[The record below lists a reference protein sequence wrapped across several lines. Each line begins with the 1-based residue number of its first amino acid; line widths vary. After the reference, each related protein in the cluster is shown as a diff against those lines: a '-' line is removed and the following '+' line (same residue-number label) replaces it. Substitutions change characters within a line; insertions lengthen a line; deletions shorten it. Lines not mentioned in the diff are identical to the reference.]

1 MSLFD
6 FLRKWS
12 GRLDQEE
19 AAESALNPES
29 ATTGVDAPATKVPLS
44 KTKYSPDPLA
54 RTEAILEHLALAVKD
69 PTAQATRNWKL
80 SRVVWRAGELCL
92 PEALPYLAQLL
103 PQPGSENPSLMRYC
117 LLWALARC
125 ARYASEA
132 QKSSVQPALRQLLD
146 AAVDEQTYQVAVQFF
161 GPSERAVYRETL
173 LQKLPASFQHVIQG
187 ASNAMAPEVAEK
199 LRLTLEDYLKNRPKS
214 QFIFVEKL
222 YALTTDFPFLRPAVY
237 YFAQEAPFKSG
248 YFKVLRHL
256 YKMAEMCLDAELYG
270 ILSLRFAAVRH
281 NFTAHP
287 AGTRTYMELDGAWQS
302 INQREELAKA
312 DSRLAFSNKTR
323 EWFIR
328 RSMQTLL
335 QSLEYTDH
343 TFVKLATSLMLA
355 LDDEK
360 HRSQLRWDSRYKYN
374 PQTRRWDEI
383 RTYYPQYGEYLSIFY
398 LLYGASSRL
407 KLHRNNTEWSI
418 SNDHY
423 KDWEKAASNFAL
435 LPHTEHW
442 DACPQAYIHLL
453 VEGKAALV
461 LEFALARFQAHP
473 QYAELLQRFDQTLL
487 SQLLKKKH
495 RPTALFALDMLV
507 KQFDPSQPNRV
518 LVLELLNNP
527 HVEIREQGYQWLQA
541 NLGSFVTDT
550 QFVLQLLIHPSADIR
565 RHTQSTMPQIL
576 DCLSASQQEVL
587 LGRVLAYLLA
597 LDVDKPQAAAQPE
610 AALLTNADSSVIALE
625 LTEALPNWAAAF
637 LPHLS
642 LTLLEQL
649 LHHPLEVVSTMGA
662 RLIAQSPQD
671 LPLLPDA
678 LLEFMLKSKLET
690 IRTIGQDLL
699 HTLNVEDILARRNLL
714 SEQLSNKNAAVR
726 EVVQQA
732 LARGIAFN
740 VEFAQ
745 ATLGVCLKLLLRK
758 EPFADLHEE
767 ILSFANTHLSTY
779 YADIERKT
787 IFRLL
792 NSAQIGA
799 NKLAAQLIVQYV
811 DAASLSVRNIVR
823 FGEHEVLSVRQL
835 CHRMFLENVERMRYE
850 REDALRLLE
859 SEWED
864 TRAFAFSYFREH
876 FGPREWSLEV
886 LLSVCDSVL
895 PAVQGFGR
903 EMVESYLQVEDGPE
917 FLLRISQHPRPELQ
931 SYAAQYLEKYAPTQT
946 LAIDRLLPYCSTVLS
961 QVNKSRKAKDL
972 VFGFL
977 EKQASLSEATAQQ
990 VAQLLNRI
998 SLTTV
1003 QADKAR
1009 CIELMRDL
1017 QTQYP
1022 EIETQLHQSML
1033 TAN

>member
-12 GRLDQEE
+12 GRLEQEG
-19 AAESALNPES
+19 AAEPALETVAAS
-29 ATTGVDAPATKVPLS
+29 DVEALATKVPHS
-44 KTKYSPDPLA
+44 KTQHRPDPAA
-54 RTEAILEHLALAVKD
+54 RAEAIQTHLALAVQD
-69 PTAQATRNWKL
+69 PAAQAARNWKL

-103 PQPGSENPSLMRYC
+103 HQPRSENPSLMRYC
-117 LLWALARC
+117 LLWAIARC
-125 ARYASEA
+125 ARNASEA
-132 QKSSVQPALRQLLD
+132 QKSSVQPALRHLLD
-146 AAVDEQTYQVAVQFF
+146 ASVDEQTYQVAAQIFS
-161 GPSERAVYRETL
+161 PSERAVYRENL
-173 LQKLPASFQHVIQG
+173 VQKLPPYFQQLIQR
-187 ASNAMAPEVAEK
+187 ASNASAREVGEK

-214 QFIFVEKL
+214 QFNFVEKL
-222 YALTTDFPFLRPAVY
+222 YALTSDYPFLRPTVH
-237 YFAQEAPFKSG
+237 YFAQEAPFKAG

-256 YKMAEMCLDAELYG
+256 YKIAEMRLDAELYG
-270 ILSLRFAAVRH
+270 ILSVRFEAVRP
-281 NFTAHP
+281 NFTAYP
-287 AGTRTYMELDGAWQS
+287 AGRHTYMELDGAWQA
-302 INQREELAKA
+302 INQREELTKA

-355 LDDEK
+355 LDDERHISK
-360 HRSQLRWDSRYKYN
+360 LRWDSSYKYN
-374 PQTRRWDEI
+374 PQTRRWDEL
-383 RTYYPQYGEYLSIFY
+383 RTYYPQYREYLSIFY
-398 LLYGASSRL
+398 LLYGAFGDL
-407 KLHRNNTEWSI
+407 KLCRNNTEWSI

-423 KDWEKAASNFAL
+423 KDWEKAAGNFPF
-435 LPHTEHW
+435 LPHAERW

-473 QYAELLQRFDQTLL
+473 QHAELLQRFDQNLL

-495 RPTALFALDMLV
+495 RPTALFALNILV
-507 KQFDPSQPNRV
+507 KQFDPSQPNRA
-518 LVLELLNNP
+518 LLLELLNNP

-541 NLGSFVTDT
+541 NLASFVTDT

-565 RHTQSTMPQIL
+565 QNTQSTMPQIL
-576 DCLSASQQEVL
+576 DCLSASQQEAL

-597 LDVDKPQAAAQPE
+597 LDVDKPQAAGQPE
-610 AALLTNADSSVIALE
+610 AALLTNADSSVIAME
-625 LTEALPNWAAAF
+625 LTAALPNWAAAF
-637 LPHLS
+637 LPQLS

-649 LHHPLEVVSTMGA
+649 LHHPLEVVSTLGA
-662 RLIAQSPQD
+662 RLIAQRPQD
-671 LPLLPDA
+671 LLVLPDA
-678 LLEFMLKSKLET
+678 LLEFMLKSKLNA

-699 HTLNVEDILARRNLL
+699 HTLNVEDILVRRNLL
-714 SEQLSNKNAAVR
+714 TEQLSNKNAAVR

-732 LARGIAFN
+732 LARGVTFN

-823 FGEHEVLSVRQL
+823 FGEHEVLAVRQL
-835 CHRMFLENVERMRYE
+835 CQRMFLENVERMRYE

-864 TRAFAFSYFREH
+864 TRTFAFNYFREH

-946 LAIDRLLPYCSTVLS
+946 LALDRLLPYCSTVLS

-972 VFGFL
+972 VFDFL

-1017 QTQYP
+1017 QMQYP

-1033 TAN
+1033 TTN

>member
-12 GRLDQEE
+12 GRLEQEE
-19 AAESALNPES
+19 AAEPALEPV
-29 ATTGVDAPATKVPLS
+29 ADDADVDTLATKVPHS
-44 KTKYSPDPLA
+44 KTQNHPDPAA
-54 RTEAILEHLALAVKD
+54 RAEAILAHLALAVED
-69 PTAQATRNWKL
+69 PAAQAARNWKL
-80 SRVVWRAGELCL
+80 SRVIWRAGELCL
-92 PEALPYLAQLL
+92 PDALSYLAQLL
-103 PQPGSENPSLMRYC
+103 HQPGSENPSLMRYC

-125 ARYASEA
+125 ARNASEA
-132 QKSSVQPALRQLLD
+132 QKSIVQAALHQLLD
-146 AAVDEQTYQVAVQFF
+146 EAVDEQTYQVAVQIFN
-161 GPSERAVYRETL
+161 PSERAVYRENL
-173 LQKLPASFQHVIQG
+173 LQKLPPYFQQLIQG
-187 ASNAMAPEVAEK
+187 ASNARATEVGEK

-214 QFIFVEKL
+214 QFNFVEKL
-222 YALTTDFPFLRPAVY
+222 YALTTDFPFLRPAVH
-237 YFAQEAPFKSG
+237 YFAQEAPFKAG

-256 YKMAEMCLDAELYG
+256 YKMAEMRLDTELYG
-270 ILSLRFAAVRH
+270 ILSIRFAAVRP
-281 NFTAHP
+281 NFTAYP
-287 AGTRTYMELDGAWQS
+287 AGARTYMELDGAWQA

-335 QSLEYTDH
+335 QSLEYTNH

-355 LDDEK
+355 LDDER
-360 HRSQLRWDSRYKYN
+360 HVTQLRWDSSYKYN
-374 PQTRRWDEI
+374 PQTRRWDEL
-383 RTYYPQYGEYLSIFY
+383 RTYYPKYREYLSIFY
-398 LLYGASSRL
+398 LLYGAFGHL
-407 KLHRNNTEWSI
+407 KLCRNNTEWSI

-423 KDWEKAASNFAL
+423 KDWEKAAGHFPF
-435 LPHTEHW
+435 LPHAERW

-473 QYAELLQRFDQTLL
+473 QYADLLQRFDQNLL

-495 RPTALFALDMLV
+495 RPTALFALNILV
-507 KQFDPSQPNRV
+507 KQFDPSQPNRA
-518 LVLELLNNP
+518 LLLELLNNP
-527 HVEIREQGYQWLQA
+527 HVEIRAQGYQWLES
-541 NLGSFVTDT
+541 NLASFVTDT

-565 RHTQSTMPQIL
+565 QNTQSAMPQIL
-576 DCLSASQQEVL
+576 DCLSASQQEAL

-597 LDVDKPQAAAQPE
+597 LDVDKPQAAEQPE
-610 AALLTNADSSVIALE
+610 AALQANADSSVIAME
-625 LTEALPNWAAAF
+625 LTATLPNWAAAF
-637 LPHLS
+637 LPQLS

-649 LHHPLEVVSTMGA
+649 LHHPLEVVSTLGA
-662 RLIAQSPQD
+662 RLIAQRPQD
-671 LPLLPDA
+671 LLVLPDA
-678 LLEFMLKSKLET
+678 LLEFMLKSKLDA

-699 HTLNVEDILARRNLL
+699 HTLNVEDLLARRNLL
-714 SEQLSNKNAAVR
+714 TEQLGNKNAAVR
-726 EVVQQA
+726 EVIQQT
-732 LARGIAFN
+732 LARGIAFD

-758 EPFADLHEE
+758 EPFVDLHEE
-767 ILSFANTHLSTY
+767 ILAFANTHLSTY

-792 NSAQIGA
+792 NSPQIGA

-823 FGEHEVLSVRQL
+823 FGEHEVLAVRQL
-835 CHRMFLENVERMRYE
+835 CQRMFLENIERMRYE

-864 TRAFAFSYFREH
+864 TRAFAFNYFREH
-876 FGPREWSLEV
+876 FGQREWSLEV

-895 PAVQGFGR
+895 PAVQAFGR
-903 EMVESYLQVEDGPE
+903 KMVETYLQVEDGPE

-931 SYAAQYLEKYAPTQT
+931 SYAAQYLEKYASSQT
-946 LAIDRLLPYCSTVLS
+946 LALDRLLPYCSTVLS

-1003 QADKAR
+1003 QADKVR

-1017 QTQYP
+1017 QVQYP
-1022 EIETQLHQSML
+1022 KIETQLHHHV
-1033 TAN
+1033 AN